1 MKCNKILLFA
11 AILAACLLIGSSSGQ
26 DDSAL
31 RAVTSSRYDDPGLAG
46 MLRWLDQPVP
56 AFPWYTTGGSFY
68 SQPYSETTFS
78 PYKEYYAPAKTTST
92 SGIISNPAKFDITGR
107 APSVV
112 YYGGGSGLPYS
123 QYASLY
129 SKTNDLWI
137 QGRNNWTQYAVVP
150 VGTWLQ
156 LVAHVPVGGAAGF
169 YETVQTDTAATKYM
183 TYQFSSGYN
192 SMSYYAGSVGRHMLY
207 FVVNNQP
214 SNVVIVDVFA
224 QAKASPGVSTYQPPT
239 QRSVNVIGSGTS
251 AGSFATHP
259 RSYPSFYSYPY
270 SDYPYSYYPYSYYP
284 YSYYPYSYYPYRNP
298 DGYTTATTSDGK
310 IITTSDGKTT
320 VTPLGKTS
328 TVFGGPYTTTI
339 SPDGTQTTTSF
350 PQGTTI
356 TTDDEVT
363 TTTGSGW
370 T

>member
-1 MKCNKILLFA
+1 MNYSKTILFA
-11 AILAACLLIGSSSGQ
+11 AILAACLLTLSSSGQ
-26 DDSAL
+26 DSSAY
-31 RAVTSSRYDDPGLAG
+31 RAVTSSRTDDPGLTG

-56 AFPWYTTGGSFY
+56 SLPWYTTGGSFY

-78 PYKEYYAPAKTTST
+78 PYREYHTTAKTTT
-92 SGIISNPAKFDITGR
+92 GGIISNPAKFDITGR
-107 APSVV
+107 TPSVV
-112 YYGGGSGLPYS
+112 YYGSGSGLPYS
-123 QYASLY
+123 QYASLS

-137 QGRNNWTQYAVVP
+137 QGTNNWTQYAVVP

-156 LVAHVPVGGAAGF
+156 LVAHVPVGGTAGF
-169 YETVQTDTAATKYM
+169 YETVQTDTASSKYM

-192 SMSYYAGSVGRHMLY
+192 SMSYYADSVGRHMLY
-207 FVVNNQP
+207 FVVNSQP

-224 QAKASPGVSTYQPPT
+224 QAKPSPVASTYQPPT

-251 AGSFATHP
+251 AGSFATYP

-270 SDYPYSYYPYSYYP
+270 SYYPPSYYPYG
-284 YSYYPYSYYPYRNP
+284 YYPYSYYPYRNP
-298 DGYTTATTSDGK
+298 DGYTTTTTSDGK

-320 VTPLGKTS
+320 VTPLGKTT
-328 TVFGGPYTTTI
+328 TVSGGPYTTTI

-350 PQGTTI
+350 PQGTTVS
-356 TTDDEVT
+356 TGDGVT

>member
-1 MKCNKILLFA
+1 MKFNKILLFA
-11 AILAACLLIGSSSGQ
+11 AAFAACLLIGSSFGQ
-26 DDSAL
+26 DYLTYGDVS
-31 RAVTSSRYDDPGLAG
+31 SSRTDDPGLAG

-68 SQPYSETTFS
+68 RQPYSETTFS
-78 PYKEYYAPAKTTST
+78 PYKEYYAPAKTTSN

-169 YETVQTDTAATKYM
+169 YETVQTDTASSKYM
-183 TYQFSSGYN
+183 TYQFSSGYT
-192 SMSYYAGSVGRHMLY
+192 SMSYYADSVGRHMLY
-207 FVVNNQP
+207 FVVNSQP

-224 QAKASPGVSTYQPPT
+224 QAKESPKVSTYQPPA
-239 QRSVNVIGSGTS
+239 QSSVNVLGSGTS
-251 AGSFATHP
+251 AGSFATYP
-259 RSYPSFYSYPY
+259 RSYPSFYS
-270 SDYPYSYYPYSYYP
+270 YPYSYYPYSYYP
-284 YSYYPYSYYPYRNP
+284 YSYTPYRNP

-310 IITTSDGKTT
+310 IITTTDGKTT
-320 VTPLGKTS
+320 VTPLGKTT
-328 TVFGGPYTTTI
+328 TVSGGPYTTTI

-350 PQGTTI
+350 PQGATV
-356 TTDDEVT
+356 TTDDGVT
-363 TTTGSGW
+363 TTVGPGW
-370 T
+370 TQAAI